1 MALLAQ
7 DKKKEIAFF
16 DGHAV
21 DASYDVF
28 TAESSERLID
38 AVMELGQFR
47 SGVRLAD
54 LGCGSGVFTKLLHA
68 EGCEAVGIDISSKLV
83 AIGPPQ
89 FSRR

>member
-1 MALLAQ
+1 MASLAQ

-38 AVMELGQFR
+38 AVMEFGQFR
-47 SGVRLAD
+47 SGLRLAD
-54 LGCGSGVFTKLLHA
+54 LAAAPACLPSCCMTKA
-68 EGCEAVGIDISSKLV
+68 AKLS
-83 AIGPPQ
+83 A
-89 FSRR
+89 